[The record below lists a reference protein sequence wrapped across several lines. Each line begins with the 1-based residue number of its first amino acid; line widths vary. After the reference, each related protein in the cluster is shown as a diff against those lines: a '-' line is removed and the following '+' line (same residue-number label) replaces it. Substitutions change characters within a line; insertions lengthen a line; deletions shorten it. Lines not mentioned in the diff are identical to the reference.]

1 MAAAPLGLARC
12 PLCGGTARASL
23 SKNQLAVLTCQQPD
37 CGIQLFTRSDAAD
50 ERVRA
55 LILPASAPAPTPA
68 PTRFEEPRAIAE
80 GPPLV
85 IVDEPPV
92 TVTEERSAPEGYR
105 PPAGFGLLK
114 SWFPQP

>member
-23 SKNQLAVLTCQQPD
+23 SKNQLAVLTCQQPT

-68 PTRFEEPRAIAE
+68 PTEPEPLHAGPGEPIVIEE
-80 GPPLV
+80 GPTPM
-85 IVDEPPV
+85 DGP
-92 TVTEERSAPEGYR
+92 RSAPEGYK

-114 SWFPQP
+114 SWFPQT